1 MRKYQQVSAN
11 LLSEF
16 ILGPLAESVGFDPEE
31 AGRSLPVAVLS
42 PDGLFITRLFQV
54 VETGVQVQ
62 AFGRDGDF
70 LTFPHYV
77 LVISRKRSSRNELK
91 DTPLS
96 RRSILST
103 SSGDI
108 GSRYGRLVRRASNT
122 SAIEII

>member
-42 PDGLFITRLFQV
+42 PDGLFVTRLFQV

-62 AFGRDGDF
+62 AFGRDGGDSGDVG
-70 LTFPHYV
+70 PVRAAGYCEK
-77 LVISRKRSSRNELK
+77 RGKRSDFPK
-91 DTPLS
+91 K
-96 RRSILST
+96 
-103 SSGDI
+103 
-108 GSRYGRLVRRASNT
+108 
-122 SAIEII
+122 